1 VRQHRD
7 QGRTGRNERHDA
19 NGCTD
24 AVRAYRRE
32 ESGGGI
38 LHAADETASSGGA
51 MDLTRQ
57 FRRITVIT
65 IVLLAG
71 CSTAAQSTWT
81 KPSGTEEE
89 LAKDRYDCLRQSGV
103 PYGASVFSAGG
114 ASAFGSSQ
122 ASGTIASPEAQ
133 FIPLGVARRAQNQ
146 ANVLFDN
153 CMRARGWR

>member
-1 VRQHRD
+1 MM
-7 QGRTGRNERHDA
+7 A
-19 NGCTD
+19 NGYTD

-38 LHAADETASSGGA
+38 LRAADETASK
-51 MDLTRQ
+51 
-57 FRRITVIT
+57 RRRYGPYTSVSENHRDYGSSIC
-65 IVLLAG
+65 G

-81 KPSGTEEE
+81 KASGTEEE

-122 ASGTIASPEAQ
+122 ASGTIASPEVQ